1 MLLQR
6 SLRAALRQAPQA
18 CRRAIR
24 SAPTSAAA
32 AKAPAFAVGTGAS
45 AAATQ
50 ASVGLP
56 PAVALALGLSGAA
69 VATTTNC
76 EGDYLRRNFVADA
89 AAKALP
95 AVVNLT
101 SDVQKGW
108 VRGMSAG
115 SGFIVRADGLVVTNA
130 HVVQHARGGKVVVT
144 LADGRKLRGRVLA
157 LDAASDLAVVQ
168 CEVPKHSGR
177 ARELRSSTAGRLLD
191 CVGEAFAQLP
201 VAELGSSASLRPG
214 DFVVALG
221 SPLNLSN
228 SVTSGIVSNVHRHG
242 SELGNVQSRAEYLQ
256 TDAAIN
262 QGNSGGPLVDL
273 DGKVVGINTM
283 KAAAADGISF
293 AIPIDVAWAVV
304 RQLLQHGAVKRPYV
318 GIQMRALPLKGGVE
332 VVQVAPDSP
341 AERAGLRAGDR
352 LVAMRGERI
361 RDVADVLARLAL
373 RADVLDVTVA
383 RPDVDGSYRNA
394 TLVEARVVP
403 EER

>member
-6 SLRAALRQAPQA
+6 SLRAALRQAP
-18 CRRAIR
+18 RAWRSATR
-24 SAPTSAAA
+24 SAPTAAAA

-45 AAATQ
+45 VAATQ
-50 ASVGLP
+50 TSVGLP

-168 CEVPKHSGR
+168 CEVPKHTQS
-177 ARELRSSTAGRLLD
+177 
-191 CVGEAFAQLP
+191 LP
-201 VAELGSSASLRPG
+201 VAELGSSAALRPG

>member
-1 MLLQR
+1 MLG
-6 SLRAALRQAPQA
+6 SGAAL
-18 CRRAIR
+18 
-24 SAPTSAAA
+24 
-32 AKAPAFAVGTGAS
+32 
-45 AAATQ
+45 
-50 ASVGLP
+50 
-56 PAVALALGLSGAA
+56 A
-69 VATTTNC
+69 VATTRTPTHC
-76 EGDYLRRNFVADA
+76 DGGEYLRRNFIADA

-101 SDVQKGW
+101 SNVQKGW

-130 HVVQHARGGKVVVT
+130 HVVQHARGGKVTVT

-168 CEVPKHSGR
+168 CDVPTHTQ
-177 ARELRSSTAGRLLD
+177 A
-191 CVGEAFAQLP
+191 LP

-293 AIPIDVAWAVV
+293 SIPIDVAWAVV
-304 RQLLQHGAVKRPYV
+304 RQLLQHGAVKRPYI
-318 GIQMRALPLKGGVE
+318 GIQMLRSADGVQ
-332 VVQVAPDSP
+332 VVRVAPDSP
-341 AERAGLRAGDR
+341 AARAGLRARDR

-361 RDVADVLARLAL
+361 RDVAGVLARLAL
-373 RADVLDVTVA
+373 RGNALDVTVA

>member
-1 MLLQR
+1 MRQR
-6 SLRAALRQAPQA
+6 
-18 CRRAIR
+18 C
-24 SAPTSAAA
+24 
-32 AKAPAFAVGTGAS
+32 
-45 AAATQ
+45 
-50 ASVGLP
+50 
-56 PAVALALGLSGAA
+56 
-69 VATTTNC
+69 
-76 EGDYLRRNFVADA
+76 A

-168 CEVPKHSGR
+168 CEVPKHTQS
-177 ARELRSSTAGRLLD
+177 
-191 CVGEAFAQLP
+191 LP
-201 VAELGSSASLRPG
+201 VAELGSSAALRPG

>member
-1 MLLQR
+1 M
-6 SLRAALRQAPQA
+6 LRQAPRA
-18 CRRAIR
+18 CRAIR
-24 SAPTSAAA
+24 SAAPTAAAA
-32 AKAPAFAVGTGAS
+32 AKAPAFALS
-45 AAATQ
+45 L
-50 ASVGLP
+50 S
-56 PAVALALGLSGAA
+56 LSGAA
-69 VATTTNC
+69 VAVTTNC
-76 EGDYLRRNFVADA
+76 DGGDYLRRNFVADA

-144 LADGRKLRGRVLA
+144 LSDGRKLRGRVLA

-168 CEVPKHSGR
+168 CDVPKHTQS
-177 ARELRSSTAGRLLD
+177 
-191 CVGEAFAQLP
+191 LP

-332 VVQVAPDSP
+332 VVQVAPESP